1 MRVLFCFF
9 RLRLVQTQGSRA
21 IKILLFD
28 WFALAPASDRA
39 LRRCAPPLAAKH
51 RAVLPASSR
60 RVWAGLVAE
69 DDGIWDATGS
79 IGRPF

>member
-9 RLRLVQTQGSRA
+9 RLHLVQTQGSWA
-21 IKILLFD
+21 IKILL
-28 WFALAPASDRA
+28 ALAPASDRA
-39 LRRCAPPLAAKH
+39 LRRCAPPLAAKR
-51 RAVLPASSR
+51 RAVLSASSR

-79 IGRPF
+79 IGRPS

>member
-9 RLRLVQTQGSRA
+9 RLHLVQTQGSWA
-21 IKILLFD
+21 IKIVLFD

-39 LRRCAPPLAAKH
+39 LRRCAPPLAAKR
-51 RAVLPASSR
+51 RAVLSASSR

-79 IGRPF
+79 IGRPS